1 MFITHLLL
9 LLSCDCELMLLLT
22 TFSLFSACIGMLFL
36 NLKLLSVF
44 LLTNILNFL
53 TCLSLILWNLSSLT
67 LSMNLLHLSKSVVL
81 VTRDASL
88 NLLLLM
94 VFSSASIVLS
104 MHLTLSCK
112 SYFSAFCIIFLAPW
126 LIFTARWPKSHTDQD
141 NALTI
146 APKCKSPVIS
156 VVAVP

>member
-44 LLTNILNFL
+44 LLTNILNSL

-112 SYFSAFCIIFLAPW
+112 SYFFLLFVLFSLPLGW
-126 LIFTARWPKSHTDQD
+126 FLLQGDLS
-141 NALTI
+141 LTLTRTM
-146 APKCKSPVIS
+146 PLLLHLNVNLLWFL
-156 VVAVP
+156 